1 MFMELNMMGR
11 MKAVESID
19 QEPEEKSDEQ
29 YFVYL
34 ISCNTGSSRPV
45 KIGKTNNLARRL
57 SNVQTGCPYKFTHV
71 FTITSMYHEEVVG
84 LEKLLHQLL
93 PARLRGEWYDG
104 SEAFFLALHGLL
116 EKINSGRFTFEE
128 IEAVSGMD
136 EAEIMLHRHEFHF
149 ARIDLPLR
157 RGVGVH
163 LNSRAVEAEEI
174 VGIILGRIQADG
186 VHEGT

>member
-1 MFMELNMMGR
+1 
-11 MKAVESID
+11 MKAAKSID
-19 QEPEEKSDEQ
+19 REFEDKSGER

-57 SNVQTGCPYKFTHV
+57 SNIQTGCPYKFTHV
-71 FTITSMYHEEVVG
+71 FTITSMYHEEVLG
-84 LEKLLHQLL
+84 LEKLLHRLL
-93 PARLRGEWYDG
+93 PARLRGEWYGG
-104 SEAFFLALHGLL
+104 SEMFFLALHQLL

-136 EAEIMLHRHEFHF
+136 EMEIMLHPHRFHF
-149 ARIDLPLR
+149 AQIDLPLR
-157 RGVGVH
+157 KRVGVH
-163 LNSRAVEAEEI
+163 LNSRTVEADEI

-186 VHEGT
+186 VRGGTRSSGYSG

>member
-1 MFMELNMMGR
+1 
-11 MKAVESID
+11 MKAEKSID
-19 QEPEEKSDEQ
+19 REPEDKSGER

-34 ISCNTGSSRPV
+34 ISCNTGSAKPV

-57 SNVQTGCPYKFTHV
+57 SNIQTGCPYKFTHV
-71 FTITSMYHEEVVG
+71 FTITSLYHEEVIG

-104 SEAFFLALHGLL
+104 SETFFLALHRLL

-128 IEAVSGMD
+128 IEAASGMH
-136 EAEIMLHRHEFHF
+136 EVEIMLHRHKFHF
-149 ARIDLPLR
+149 AQIDLPLR
-157 RGVGVH
+157 RSADVH
-163 LNSRAVEAEEI
+163 LNSKIVEAEEI

-186 VHEGT
+186 VRGGT